1 MNSEGNTQVVTE
13 NINEAIQKRGRGRPK
28 GSGFILT
35 EEQRKEKKRLNNA
48 SRGPREIIHRHCE
61 ACNKDY
67 NSNNFSRHLKGLKH
81 INNVNKL
88 NGNSE
93 LEK

>member
-1 MNSEGNTQVVTE
+1 MNKSADNTQVVVE
-13 NINEAIQKRGRGRPK
+13 KRGRGRPK

-35 EEQRKEKKRLNNA
+35 EEQRKEKKRFNNA
-48 SRGPREIIHRHCE
+48 KRGPREIIHRHCE
-61 ACNKDY
+61 ACDKEY

-81 INNVNKL
+81 INNMNRL
-88 NGNSE
+88 NGNLE